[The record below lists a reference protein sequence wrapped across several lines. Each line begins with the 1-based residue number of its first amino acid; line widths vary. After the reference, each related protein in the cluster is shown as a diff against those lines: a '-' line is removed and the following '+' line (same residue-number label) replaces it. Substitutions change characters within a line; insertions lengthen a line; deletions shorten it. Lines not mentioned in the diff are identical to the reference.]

1 MEKIIAESGFCFAV
15 DEAIEKLLT
24 SLSEAIGW
32 KYLKSQRCLKK
43 TVGDLVFEID
53 FYSSKWN
60 SSHERVEVNAGF
72 SMWNK
77 SYDKKLNVNSITATM
92 MYTPENSS
100 WYDIS
105 DEDKLENVFAKLK
118 ERFEKTAVYL
128 ADMFEQDR
136 TEAAEK
142 LLDEHFYEYNAYFDL
157 IADIL
162 GKDAIKNKAQ
172 EFYDRLSADEKQ
184 QAVDYISG
192 SRKKK
197 WMLNRSNLRYIIDN
211 GIITLG

>member
-1 MEKIIAESGFCFAV
+1 MDHIFSI

-43 TVGDLVFEID
+43 AVGDLVFEID

-60 SSHERVEVNAGF
+60 LSHERVEVNAGF

-77 SYDKKLNVNSITATM
+77 SYDKKLSVNSVTASM
-92 MYTPENSS
+92 MYTAKDGGR
-100 WYDIS
+100 YDIS
-105 DEDKLENVFAKLK
+105 TEDKLGKVFDELK
-118 ERFEKTAVYL
+118 ERFGKTAIYL
-128 ADMFEQDR
+128 ADMFERDR
-136 TEAAEK
+136 TEAAKK
-142 LLDEHFYEYNAYFDL
+142 LLDEHFYEYNAHFDL
-157 IADIL
+157 LADIL
-162 GKDAIKNKAQ
+162 GTDAIKNKAQ

-184 QAVDYISG
+184 QAVDYING
-192 SRKKK
+192 SRNKQ

>member
-1 MEKIIAESGFCFAV
+1 MGYIFAV
-15 DEAIEKLLT
+15 DEAIEKLIT

-60 SSHERVEVNAGF
+60 SSHERVEINAGF

-77 SYDKKLNVNSITATM
+77 SYDKKLNVNSVTATL
-92 MYTPENSS
+92 MYTPEDSG
-100 WYDIS
+100 WFDIS
-105 DEDKLENVFAKLK
+105 TEDKLKKVFVELK
-118 ERFEKTAVYL
+118 ERFENTAVYL

-136 TEAAEK
+136 TEAAKK
-142 LLDEHFYEYNAYFDL
+142 LLDEHFYEYNVHFDL

-172 EFYDRLSADEKQ
+172 ELYDRLSAEEKQ
-184 QAVDYISG
+184 QAVDYINGAKNKS
-192 SRKKK
+192 